1 MDEKKAALTKAI
13 AILLSVTPE
22 TTLGKFLA
30 LCLEAKVDEDIAGET
45 PLAVAQNFIDKPTS
59 LPYWTQEIICADG
72 ELKPE
77 EWKALGEMQI
87 TDTDAFLASLWS
99 ELETIDIG

>member
-13 AILLSVTPE
+13 AILLSVTPA

-30 LCLEAKVDEDIAGET
+30 LCLEAKVDREIAGES
-45 PLAVAQNFIDKPTS
+45 PLAVAENFINKPTS

-77 EWKALGEMQI
+77 EWKALGEMKI
-87 TDTDAFLASLWS
+87 TDTDKFLEDLWA
-99 ELETIDIG
+99 ELEAIDL